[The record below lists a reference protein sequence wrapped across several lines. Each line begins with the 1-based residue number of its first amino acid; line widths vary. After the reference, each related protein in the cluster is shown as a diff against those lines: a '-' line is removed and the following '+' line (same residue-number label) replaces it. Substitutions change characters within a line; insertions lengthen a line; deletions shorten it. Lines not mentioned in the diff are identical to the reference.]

1 MGPPGRQGG
10 EPVIAPSDDLLSS
23 IGICVAAAALLGV
36 VGWRFRQPLILAYLV
51 TGVVIGPNKIVDL
64 GGVQI
69 GLNLVH
75 DQASIA
81 IVSEIGLILLLFII
95 GMEIDLKKLA
105 SAGPAVLL
113 TGALQ
118 VPICIVLGLGF
129 FYALGYRNSQSN
141 YALVYLAACMSL
153 SSTLVVVKLLYDK
166 FELDTLPGR
175 ITLGVLVIQDLW
187 AVAMIAVQPNLKN
200 PNLLPLAFSLWKGAL
215 LVVGGLALSKYVLP
229 YLFRTVAK
237 APELVLVSAL
247 AWCFFLAGMAS
258 FIGLSKEMG
267 ALIAGISLSTFP
279 YNLDVMAKAVSIRDF
294 FVTLFFVA
302 LGMQIQLP
310 SFEVVVIALAASAFV
325 ILSRLSV
332 VPILYALRLGHRTSL
347 LPAINLAQV
356 SEFSIVIA
364 SLGLA
369 RAQISPD
376 VLTIVII
383 TFALTSV
390 VSTYMIN
397 SSHRV
402 QRALS
407 RLLRVL
413 RIKDLDSPDGAQER
427 SASRAETVVFLG
439 FFRDA
444 SSILHEFEHD
454 GEPHQVKGFLDKVL
468 VIDFNPTV
476 MRELRHRGI
485 SCIYGD
491 VAHADTLR
499 HAGIEEAK
507 LVVSSITDDI
517 LRGTSNMRMLRNVR
531 ATCPKAMV
539 MLTTEHIPQALNF
552 YKAGADFV
560 YIPRLHS
567 APQIARMLKVGLEE
581 GFDTARAAEIERLT
595 ARREVLA

>member
-1 MGPPGRQGG
+1 MNASP
-10 EPVIAPSDDLLSS
+10 DLLSS
-23 IGICVAAAALLGV
+23 IGICVGAAALLAL
-36 VGWRFRQPLILAYLV
+36 VGWRLRQPLILAYLV
-51 TGVVIGPNKIVDL
+51 TGVVIGPH
-64 GGVQI
+64 

-81 IVSEIGLILLLFII
+81 TVAEIGLILLLFII
-95 GMEIDLKKLA
+95 GLEIDLKKLA
-105 SAGPAVLL
+105 SAGPAVLV

-118 VPICIVLGLGF
+118 VPICIALGLGF
-129 FYALGYRNSQSN
+129 FYLLGERVTQGN
-141 YALVYLAACMSL
+141 YALIYLAACMSL

-187 AVAMIAVQPNLKN
+187 AVAMIAVQPNIES

-229 YLFRTVAK
+229 YLFRAVAK
-237 APELVLVSAL
+237 VPELVLVSAL
-247 AWCFFLAGMAS
+247 AWCFFLAGVAS
-258 FIGLSKEMG
+258 YIGLSKEMG

-302 LGMQIQLP
+302 LGMQIALP
-310 SFEVVVIALAASAFV
+310 SVDVVLIALAASAFV
-325 ILSRLSV
+325 IVSRLCV

-369 RAQISPD
+369 RGQIQSD

-383 TFALTSV
+383 TFAVTAV

-402 QRALS
+402 QRVLS
-407 RLLRVL
+407 GMLRVL
-413 RIKDLDSPDGAQER
+413 RIRDLSSPETTQER
-427 SASRAETVVFLG
+427 SETRPETFVFLG

-454 GEPHQVKGFLDKVL
+454 GEPPHVKEFLSKVL
-468 VIDFNPTV
+468 VVDFNPTV
-476 MRELRHRGI
+476 MRELRARGI
-485 SCIYGD
+485 SCVYGD

-499 HAGIEEAK
+499 HVGIQDAE

-517 LRGTSNMRMLRNVR
+517 LRGTSNLRMLRNIR
-531 ATCPKAMV
+531 ATCPKAKV
-539 MLTTEHIPQALNF
+539 MLTTEHIPQALHF
-552 YKAGADFV
+552 YEAGADFV

-567 APQIARMLKVGLEE
+567 APEIARILKTGLED
-581 GFDTARAAEIERLT
+581 GFEKARAGEIERLS

>member
-1 MGPPGRQGG
+1 MNASP
-10 EPVIAPSDDLLSS
+10 DLLSS
-23 IGICVAAAALLGV
+23 IGICVGAAAPLAL
-36 VGWRFRQPLILAYLV
+36 VGWRLRQPLILAYLV
-51 TGVVIGPNKIVDL
+51 TGVVIGPN
-64 GGVQI
+64 GF
-69 GLNLVH
+69 NLVH

-81 IVSEIGLILLLFII
+81 TVAEIGLILLLFII
-95 GMEIDLKKLA
+95 GLEIDLKKLA
-105 SAGPAVLL
+105 SAGPAVLI

-118 VPICIVLGLGF
+118 VPICIALGLGF
-129 FYALGYRNSQSN
+129 FYLLGERVTQGN
-141 YALVYLAACMSL
+141 YGLIYLAACMAL

-187 AVAMIAVQPNLKN
+187 AVAMIAVQPNIES

-229 YLFRTVAK
+229 YLFRAVAK
-237 APELVLVSAL
+237 VPELVLVSAL
-247 AWCFFLAGMAS
+247 AWCFFLAGVAS
-258 FIGLSKEMG
+258 YIGLSKEMG

-302 LGMQIQLP
+302 LGMQIPLP
-310 SFEVVVIALAASAFV
+310 SVHVVLIALAASGFV
-325 ILSRLSV
+325 IVSRLCV
-332 VPILYALRLGHRTSL
+332 VPILYALRLGLRTSL

-369 RAQISPD
+369 RTPAQISPD

-402 QRALS
+402 QRVLAKA
-407 RLLRVL
+407 LRVL
-413 RIKDLDSPDGAQER
+413 RVRDLDSVESAQER
-427 SASRAETVVFLG
+427 SETRHETFVFLG

-454 GEPHQVKGFLDKVL
+454 GTPIQVKEFLSKIL
-468 VIDFNPTV
+468 VVDFNPTV
-476 MRELRHRGI
+476 MRELRARGI
-485 SCIYGD
+485 ACIYGD

-499 HAGIEEAK
+499 HVGIQDAE

-517 LRGTSNMRMLRNVR
+517 LRGTSNLRMLRNIR
-531 ATCPKAMV
+531 ATCPKAKV

-552 YKAGADFV
+552 YEAGADFV

-567 APQIARMLKVGLEE
+567 APEIARILKTGLQD
-581 GFDTARAAEIERLT
+581 GFEKARAGEIERLS

>member
-1 MGPPGRQGG
+1 VSPPTD
-10 EPVIAPSDDLLSS
+10 ELLSS

-36 VGWRFRQPLILAYLV
+36 VGWRFRQPLILAYLL
-51 TGVVIGPNKIVDL
+51 TGVLIGPNKIAEL
-64 GGVQI
+64 GSVKI

-95 GMEIDLKKLA
+95 GLEIDLKKLA

-118 VPICIVLGLGF
+118 VPICIALGLGF
-129 FYALGYRNSQSN
+129 FYLLGERDSRGNHAL
-141 YALVYLAACMSL
+141 LYLAACMSL

-187 AVAMIAVQPNLKN
+187 AVAMIAVQPNLEN

-229 YLFRTVAK
+229 YLFRSVAK

-258 FIGLSKEMG
+258 YIGLSKEMG

-279 YNLDVMAKAVSIRDF
+279 YNLDVMAKATSIRDF

-302 LGMQIQLP
+302 LGMQITLP
-310 SFEVVVIALAASAFV
+310 SLHVLLIALAASAFV
-325 ILSRLSV
+325 MVSRLSV

-369 RAQISPD
+369 TRPSQITTD

-402 QRALS
+402 QRFLS
-407 RLLRVL
+407 GLLRAL
-413 RIKDLDSPDGAQER
+413 RIKDLDTHLTAQER
-427 SASRAETVVFLG
+427 SKARIETVVFLG

-444 SSILHEFEHD
+444 SSIIHEFEHEGD
-454 GEPHQVKGFLDKVL
+454 PQQVKEFLDKIL

-517 LRGTSNMRMLRNVR
+517 LRGTSNLRMLRNIR
-531 ATCPKAMV
+531 ATCPNAKV
-539 MLTTEHIPQALNF
+539 MLTTEHIPQALHF
-552 YKAGADFV
+552 YEAGADFV

-567 APQIARMLKVGLEE
+567 APQIATVLKVGLEV
-581 GFDTARAAEIERLT
+581 GFDGARAAEIARLSV
-595 ARREVLA
+595 RREILA

>member
-1 MGPPGRQGG
+1 
-10 EPVIAPSDDLLSS
+10 VSAPTDELLSS

-36 VGWRFRQPLILAYLV
+36 IGWRLRQPLILAYLL
-51 TGVVIGPNKIVDL
+51 TGVIIGPSQV
-64 GGVQI
+64 

-75 DQASIA
+75 DQNSIA
-81 IVSEIGLILLLFII
+81 IVAEIGLILLLFII
-95 GMEIDLKKLA
+95 GLEIDLKKLA

-113 TGALQ
+113 AGALQ
-118 VPICIVLGLGF
+118 VPICIALGLAF
-129 FYALGYRNSQSN
+129 FYFMGARETHGNHALI
-141 YALVYLAACMSL
+141 YLAACMSL

-187 AVAMIAVQPNLKN
+187 AVGMIAVQPNIEN

-215 LVVGGLALSKYVLP
+215 LVVGGLAISKYILP

-258 FIGLSKEMG
+258 YIGLSKEMG

-279 YNLDVMAKAVSIRDF
+279 YNLDVMAKAVSLRDF

-302 LGMQIQLP
+302 LGLQITVP
-310 SFEVVVIALAASAFV
+310 SVDIVIIALAASVFV
-325 ILSRLSV
+325 VVSRLSV
-332 VPILYALRLGHRTSL
+332 VPILYALGLGHRSSL

-364 SLGLA
+364 SLGFA
-369 RAQISPD
+369 RGQIHAD
-376 VLTIVII
+376 VVTVVII
-383 TFALTSV
+383 TFAVTSV
-390 VSTYMIN
+390 ASTYMIN

-402 QRALS
+402 QRFLS
-407 RLLRVL
+407 GLLRIL
-413 RIKDLDSPDGAQER
+413 RIKDLDAPGSGQER
-427 SASRAETVVFLG
+427 SKARVESLVFLG

-444 SSILHEFEHD
+444 SSILHEFEHE
-454 GEPHQVKGFLDKVL
+454 GNPHEVKEFLEKVL

-476 MRELRHRGI
+476 MRELRERGI

-499 HAGIEEAK
+499 HAGIEEAR

-517 LRGTSNMRMLRNVR
+517 LRGTSNMRMLRNIR
-531 ATCPKAMV
+531 ATCPKAKV
-539 MLTTEHIPQALNF
+539 MLTTEHIPQALQF
-552 YKAGADFV
+552 YEAGADFV

-567 APQIARMLKVGLEE
+567 APQIATVLKVGLEI
-581 GFDTARAAEIERLT
+581 GFDRARAAEIERLM
-595 ARREVLA
+595 ARREILA

>member
-1 MGPPGRQGG
+1 MS
-10 EPVIAPSDDLLSS
+10 APNDELLSS

-36 VGWRFRQPLILAYLV
+36 VGWRFRQPLILAYLL
-51 TGVVIGPNKIVDL
+51 TGVLIGPNKIAEL
-64 GGVQI
+64 GGAQI

-95 GMEIDLKKLA
+95 GLEIDLKKLA

-118 VPICIVLGLGF
+118 VPICIALGLAFCYG
-129 FYALGYRNSQSN
+129 LGYSDKHGDFS
-141 YALVYLAACMSL
+141 LMYLAACMSL

-187 AVAMIAVQPNLKN
+187 AVAMIAVQPNIEN

-215 LVVGGLALSKYVLP
+215 LVVGGLAISKYVLP

-279 YNLDVMAKAVSIRDF
+279 YNLDVMSKAVSIRDF

-302 LGMQIQLP
+302 LGMQIKLP
-310 SFEVVVIALAASAFV
+310 SLDVVGISLAASLFV
-325 ILSRLSV
+325 VVSRLSV
-332 VPILYALRLGHRTSL
+332 VPLLYALRLGHRTSL

-369 RAQISPD
+369 RNQIPSD

-390 VSTYMIN
+390 ASTYMIN
-397 SSHRV
+397 SSHQV
-402 QRALS
+402 QRVLS
-407 RLLRVL
+407 ALLRTL
-413 RIKDLDSPDGAQER
+413 RVKDLDAHITAQER
-427 SASRAETVVFLG
+427 SKARVETVVFLG

-454 GEPHQVKGFLDKVL
+454 GEPHQVKKFLDQVL

-499 HAGIEEAK
+499 HAGIEEAR

-517 LRGTSNMRMLRNVR
+517 LRGTSNLRMLRNVR
-531 ATCPKAMV
+531 ATCPKAKV
-539 MLTTEHIPQALNF
+539 MLTSEHIPQALHF
-552 YKAGADFV
+552 YEAGADFV

-567 APQIARMLKVGLEE
+567 APQIARMLKLGLEE
-581 GFDTARAAEIERLT
+581 GFDGVRAAEIERLT

>member
-1 MGPPGRQGG
+1 MN
-10 EPVIAPSDDLLSS
+10 APSDLLSS
-23 IGICVAAAALLGV
+23 IGICVAAAALLALI
-36 VGWRFRQPLILAYLV
+36 GWRLRQPLILAYLV
-51 TGVVIGPNKIVDL
+51 TGVVIGPH
-64 GGVQI
+64 
-69 GLNLVH
+69 GLNFVT

-81 IVSEIGLILLLFII
+81 TVAEIGLILLLFII
-95 GMEIDLKKLA
+95 GLEIDLKKLA

-118 VPICIVLGLGF
+118 VPICIALGLGF
-129 FYALGYRNSQSN
+129 FFLLGERNFP
-141 YALVYLAACMSL
+141 LLYLAACMSL

-187 AVAMIAVQPNLKN
+187 AVAMLAVQPNIEN

-215 LVVGGLALSKYVLP
+215 LVVGGLALSKYALP
-229 YLFRTVAK
+229 YLFRAVAK

-247 AWCFFLAGMAS
+247 AWCFFLAGAAS
-258 FIGLSKEMG
+258 FIGLSREMG

-302 LGMQIQLP
+302 LGMQIAVP
-310 SFEVVVIALAASAFV
+310 SLHVVGIALAASAFV

-364 SLGLA
+364 SLGLV
-369 RAQISPD
+369 RGQISAD
-376 VLTIVII
+376 IVTIVII
-383 TFALTSV
+383 TFAVTSV
-390 VSTYMIN
+390 ASTYMIN
-397 SSHRV
+397 SSHQV
-402 QRALS
+402 QRLLGSVLRA
-407 RLLRVL
+407 LRV
-413 RIKDLDSPDGAQER
+413 RDLDAHVTAQER
-427 SASRAETVVFLG
+427 SESRHETVVFLG

-454 GEPHQVKGFLDKVL
+454 GGPLQVKEFLSRIL
-468 VIDFNPTV
+468 VVDFNPTV
-476 MRELRHRGI
+476 MRELRQRGI
-485 SCIYGD
+485 SSIYGD

-499 HAGIEEAK
+499 HVGIQDAE

-517 LRGTSNMRMLRNVR
+517 LRGTSNLRLLRNIR
-531 ATCPKAMV
+531 ATCPKAKV
-539 MLTTEHIPQALNF
+539 MLTTEHIPQALLF
-552 YKAGADFV
+552 YEAGADFV

-567 APQIARMLKVGLEE
+567 APEIARILKVGLQE
-581 GFDTARAAEIERLT
+581 GFDQARAAEIERLS